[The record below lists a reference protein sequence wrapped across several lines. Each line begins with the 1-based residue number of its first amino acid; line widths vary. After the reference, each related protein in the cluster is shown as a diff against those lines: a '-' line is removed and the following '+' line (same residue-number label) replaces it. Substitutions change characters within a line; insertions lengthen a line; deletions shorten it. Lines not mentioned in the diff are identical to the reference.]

1 MTEKSLITDEQRI
14 KWFDEN
20 FADIKARI
28 NAACKK
34 AGRDPS
40 EVILLAATKTVPA
53 GVINHALQNGL
64 SYIGEN
70 RVQELLSKKDELLP
84 NGHRHFIG
92 HLQTNKVK
100 DIINEV
106 EMIESVDSV
115 HLAAEISRQ
124 AVKHGKTVEILIEIN
139 IGGEESKSGISPD
152 ELYETVTEIAKLPGI
167 KVSGLMSIPPICDT
181 KEQISEYFEKMRKLF
196 IDIRDKKVDN
206 VNILYLSM
214 GMSGDFEEAILHGAN
229 IVRIG
234 TALFGQRIY
243 NNK

>member
-1 MTEKSLITDEQRI
+1 MTEKSLITDEERMRQ
-14 KWFDEN
+14 FDEN
-20 FADIKARI
+20 YADIKARI
-28 NAACKK
+28 NAACEK

-53 GVINHALQNGL
+53 SVINHALSSGL

-84 NGHRHFIG
+84 LGHRHFIG

-124 AVKHGKTVEILIEIN
+124 AVKNGKTVDILIEIN

-152 ELYETVTEIAKLPGI
+152 ELYETVDKIAVLPGI
-167 KVSGLMSIPPICDT
+167 RVKGLMAIPPICENN
-181 KEQISEYFEKMRKLF
+181 EQISEYFEKMHKLF
-196 IDIRDKKVDN
+196 IDIRDKKADN
-206 VNILYLSM
+206 VDILYLSM

-229 IVRIG
+229 IVRVG

-243 NNK
+243 RN